1 VTSEAPLKQADGGFV
16 AAGEGW
22 FILNARDAQWF
33 EGDYGA
39 YTRFGEG
46 EVRFEQL
53 GINIGVLQ
61 PGQAAC
67 MYHRE
72 GDQEDFLVLSG
83 ECLLLVEGEERH
95 LKAWDFFHCPPWTEH
110 VFVGAGNGTCA
121 VLAVGGRSNREV
133 VYPESELA
141 QRRGAGVPKET
152 NSPQEAYA
160 NMSPDTAIAYRG
172 EFLPSGS

>member
-1 VTSEAPLKQADGGFV
+1 MTTEAQLEQADGGLV
-16 AAGEGW
+16 SGGEGW

-39 YTRFGEG
+39 YTRFGET
-46 EVRFEQL
+46 ENIRFEQL
-53 GINIGVLQ
+53 GFNIGVLQ

-72 GDQEDFLVLSG
+72 ADQEDFLVLSG

-95 LKAWDFFHCPPWTEH
+95 VKAWDFFHCPPWTEH
-110 VFVGAGNGTCA
+110 VFIGAGDGPCA
-121 VLAVGGRSNREV
+121 VLAVGGRTIRGV

-141 QRRGAGVPKET
+141 RKHGAGVEKET
-152 NSPQEAYA
+152 NDPREAYA
-160 NMSPDTAIAYRG
+160 ENNPDTAIAYRDG
-172 EFLPSGS
+172 FLP